1 MLDWIGHK
9 GLSTFL
15 PLALLVSLATQPRDA
30 SGQIV
35 MVVHSDYPQND
46 ISVEIVRRLY
56 TGTVTRL
63 PDGTRVILTE
73 YAPVRAMFYRAVSNM
88 TIDEIRR
95 RWLSIIF
102 SGAGGRPPTEFIDV
116 EELKRFVANTRGAL
130 GFMPWSEV
138 DDRVKVLTV
147 DGRAPGDPG
156 YALDESG

>member
-1 MLDWIGHK
+1 MLDSIGHS

-15 PLALLVSLATQPRDA
+15 LLALLVNLATQPRDA

-35 MVVHSDYPQND
+35 MIVHSDYSQDD
-46 ISVEIVRRLY
+46 ISVETVRRLY
-56 TGTVTRL
+56 TGTITRL

-88 TIDEIRR
+88 TIDEVRR
-95 RWLSIIF
+95 RWLRIVF
-102 SGAGGRPPTEFIDV
+102 SGAGGRPPTEFVDV
-116 EELKRFVANTRGAL
+116 EDLKRFVANTRGAL